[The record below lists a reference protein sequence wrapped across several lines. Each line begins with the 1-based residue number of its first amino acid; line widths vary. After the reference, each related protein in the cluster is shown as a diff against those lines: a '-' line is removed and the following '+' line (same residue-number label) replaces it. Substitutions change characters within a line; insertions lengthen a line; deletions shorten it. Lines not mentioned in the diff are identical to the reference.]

1 MSINIEP
8 MRKKLTLALLLLLCM
23 PAFLRADEGMW
34 MVGSLSD
41 RLVRTMQD
49 SGLRLEAG
57 DIYNVDSTSLSGA
70 IVSMNF
76 IGTGSMI
83 SPDGL
88 LITNHHVAYADVFS
102 LSSADYNYLEDG
114 FWARSREEEIR
125 IPGKTVQ
132 YLLRITDVTDEVE
145 ALKADLQAQGIKA
158 GMRKL
163 SHLVEKKYEEQ
174 TGCKASLSSMWA
186 GSKYYLSL
194 YKEYDDVRLVA
205 APPVC
210 IAAFG
215 GDIDNWEWPQHK
227 GDFALYRVYDS
238 DGKPVT
244 PSGWLTINASPIA
257 PGDFTFILGYP
268 GRTDRYSSSAKVDY
282 LSTLSLPIC
291 NRVRADQMAI
301 IKKWM
306 DRDEAVRLLYA
317 DKYFTLSNIQ
327 ENQEGEVQCVE
338 RFGVKDHKLSEEK
351 RMHRGRK
358 GRRMREL
365 GASLDSLY
373 EALREPER
381 NRIWYR
387 ETLVRGSGLCLVAT
401 RLKNSHKPLD
411 MEKEY
416 AVLDM
421 RVEKEL
427 FAYNVQKYYE
437 NVDSTMWGP
446 YQKELFAAHTD
457 RGCTAWDSLVE
468 SLWTDGYM
476 TREAP
481 IYLFLTDRSI
491 QDFNKPVQ
499 EVCGDHNVA
508 ELNAEYTR
516 ETYRYRERSKVE
528 QYPDANSTM
537 RLTYGKVGSFVRDGE
552 ALPWQT
558 YTDGILAKEDNSTYD
573 FHLHQGWHEML
584 AALSEPVPVNF
595 ITDNDITGG
604 NSGSPVLNCRGEL
617 VGLAFDGNKESLASD
632 VQWVEGYTKCICVNM
647 SYVLWILKEYAGMDY
662 LFPEMDIREW

>member
-1 MSINIEP
+1 
-8 MRKKLTLALLLLLCM
+8 
-23 PAFLRADEGMW
+23 

-41 RLVRTMQD
+41 RLVRKMQRA
-49 SGLRLEAG
+49 GLQLDEK
-57 DIYNVDSTSLSGA
+57 DIYNVEEPSLCGA

-83 SPDGL
+83 SPEGL
-88 LITNHHVAYADVFS
+88 LITNHHVAYADIFS
-102 LSSADYNYLEDG
+102 LSTAEHNYLEDG

-145 ALKADLQAQGIKA
+145 QLKEDLKEQGINA

-163 SHLVEKKYEEQ
+163 SYLIEKKYKEES
-174 TGCKASLSSMWA
+174 GCEASLSSMWA
-186 GSKYYLSL
+186 GSKYYLSI
-194 YKEYDDVRLVA
+194 YREYDDVRLVA
-205 APPVC
+205 APPVS

-238 DGKPVT
+238 DGRPVT
-244 PSGWLTINASPIA
+244 PSGWLPINASPVSA
-257 PGDFTFILGYP
+257 GDFTFILGYP
-268 GRTDRYSSSAKVDY
+268 GRTDRYSSSSKVKY

-291 NRVRADQMAI
+291 NGVRAEQMAI

-338 RFGVKDHKLSEEK
+338 RFGVRDRKRSEER
-351 RMHRGRK
+351 RMHRGRQ

-387 ETLVRGSGLCLVAT
+387 ETMVRGSGLCLVAT
-401 RLKNSHKPLD
+401 RLKNAKNPLD
-411 MEKEY
+411 MDKEY
-416 AVLDM
+416 SVLDM

-427 FAYNVQKYYE
+427 FACNVRNYYE
-437 NVDSTMWGP
+437 NVDSSMWGP
-446 YQKELFAAHTD
+446 YQKEVYAAHTCCGHTD
-457 RGCTAWDSLVE
+457 WDALVG
-468 SLWTDGYM
+468 SLWTDGQM
-476 TREAP
+476 SRESP

-491 QDFNKPVQ
+491 QDFNKKVQ
-499 EVCGDHNVA
+499 EVCGEHNVA

-516 ETYRYRERSKVE
+516 QTYRHRERRKVE

-537 RLTYGKVGSFVRDGE
+537 RLTYGKVGSFEREGV

-558 YTDGILAKEDNSTYD
+558 YSDGILAKEDSSCYD
-573 FHLHQGWHEML
+573 FRLHAEWRGLL
-584 AALSEPVPVNF
+584 ASLAEPVPVNF

-604 NSGSPVLNCRGEL
+604 NSGSPVLNARGEL
-617 VGLAFDGNKESLASD
+617 IGLAFDGNKESLASD
-632 VQWVEGYTKCICVNM
+632 VQWVEGYTKCICVNI

-662 LFPEMDIREW
+662 LFPEMDIRGW